1 MKRLSSS
8 VSNLLIS
15 SLLTILLVF
24 PLLNVGMHGLAFA
37 GGGQAY
43 PNGAEA
49 FMVGAAPPPGL
60 TLVNYVYFYTA
71 DRIKN
76 GSGHDAGTLD
86 RLNVWAEVARLIWIS
101 KHKVLGANYGQHA
114 FFMLANVDMDLKHPA
129 GTRLKKHYRDTDVP
143 YLIWSPCLLTWHL
156 MSGKLHVVLD
166 TADIYVPLYNEDTNN
181 IASLGRNYW
190 TIEPV
195 LAVTWLPHVSW
206 EFSAKFMYDF
216 NSRQEDYQ
224 PGPPVKVDRTP
235 GQEFHVD
242 FNTSYAVSDGL
253 RIGLSGYYY
262 RQVKNDDYHNLGR
275 FPALLKVML
284 KDMER
289 EQSQVWALGPGIWYH
304 KKNLVAS
311 LRSQW
316 EFRARNKSQGGNAW
330 FKLTYCF

>member
-8 VSNLLIS
+8 VSKVLF
-15 SLLTILLVF
+15 SLLVAFLLC
-24 PLLNVGMHGLAFA
+24 NASTHELAFA

-60 TLVNYVYFYTA
+60 TILNYVYFYTA

-86 RLNVWAEVARLIWIS
+86 RLNIWAEVARLIWIS
-101 KHKVLGANYGQHA
+101 KQKVLGANYGQHA
-114 FFMLANVDMDLKHPA
+114 FFLLANVDMHLKHPA
-129 GTRLKKHYRDTDVP
+129 GTRLKKRYRDTDVP

-156 MSGKLHVVLD
+156 MSGKLHMVLD
-166 TADIYVPLYNEDTNN
+166 AADIYVPLYNEDTDNL
-181 IASLGRNYW
+181 ASLGRNYW

-195 LAVTWLPHVSW
+195 FAVTWLPNASW
-206 EFSAKFMYDF
+206 ELSAKFMYDF

-224 PGPPVKVDRTP
+224 PGPPVKIDRTP

-242 FNTSYAVSDGL
+242 FNTSYAMSDGL

-262 RQVKNDDYHNLGR
+262 RQVKNDDYHHLDR
-275 FPALLKVML
+275 FQAPLRDVLKALEGK
-284 KDMER
+284 
-289 EQSQVWALGPGIWYH
+289 QSQVWALGPGIWYH
-304 KKNLVAS
+304 KKNLMAS